1 MSSLCIN
8 QCSSKVC
15 TTLFLVVCFL
25 ILLGH
30 SDAFRSGTHVRKGRK
45 KTKRTQQVSD
55 TQHHR
60 KLRKVPKYCSPDK
73 LNYDLIFSGTSEY
86 YEKESTKKWTN
97 VCIRWYLSTT
107 PTEAPIMTPDLNGTS
122 SPSLSPSSN
131 PTTSG
136 KQIDGKTQN
145 VSIVSYYVSYYEYT
159 TFTDLYIITI
169 AT

>member
-8 QCSSKVC
+8 KCSSKVC
-15 TTLFLVVCFL
+15 TTLFLAVCFL

-30 SDAFRSGTHVRKGRK
+30 SDAFRSGTHVRKGQK
-45 KTKRTQQVSD
+45 KTKRAQKVSD

-73 LNYDLIFSGTSEY
+73 LTYDLIFSGTSEY

-107 PTEAPIMTPDLNGTS
+107 PTEAPTMTPDLNGVSSTV

-136 KQIDGKTQN
+136 KHIDGHKQN
-145 VSIVSYYVSYYEYT
+145 VSIVSYHEYT
-159 TFTDLYIITI
+159 TFTDLF
-169 AT
+169 